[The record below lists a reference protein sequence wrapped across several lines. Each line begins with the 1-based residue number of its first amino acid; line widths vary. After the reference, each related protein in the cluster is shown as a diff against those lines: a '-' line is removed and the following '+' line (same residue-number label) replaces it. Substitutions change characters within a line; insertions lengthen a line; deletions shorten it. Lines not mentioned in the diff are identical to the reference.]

1 MHGDQRKK
9 RKEKKRSCI
18 PETFPQCAISILYV
32 HITLLCQC
40 FCLLCFLFSFPSPHA
55 VPKRALQRDK
65 YGSQTKH
72 CLSNVIDFGFT
83 FFSLSADK
91 GLMKQEEIAVALF
104 HDKGPHRSNGA
115 VKLSSNSAA
124 HCSLRNSMFRSDL
137 PLRCQPL
144 PNISQSAFFPVH
156 TEHTCLRKYPFF
168 FFFALIVL
176 VHLLKVSCQIFRR
189 SDRADGLGLV

>member
-1 MHGDQRKK
+1 MATKERERERETKK
-9 RKEKKRSCI
+9 TSCI
-18 PETFPQCAISILYV
+18 PETFPRCAISILFV
-32 HITLLCQC
+32 HISLLCHC

-91 GLMKQEEIAVALF
+91 GLMKHEEIVVALF
-104 HDKGPHRSNGA
+104 HDQGPHRSNRA

-124 HCSLRNSMFRSDL
+124 HCSLRNSLTPFGSDL
-137 PLRCQPL
+137 PSRCQPP
-144 PNISQSAFFPVH
+144 PNISQSVFFPVH
-156 TEHTCLRKYPFF
+156 TEHPCLCKYPIFWGFF
-168 FFFALIVL
+168 
-176 VHLLKVSCQIFRR
+176 LL
-189 SDRADGLGLV
+189 